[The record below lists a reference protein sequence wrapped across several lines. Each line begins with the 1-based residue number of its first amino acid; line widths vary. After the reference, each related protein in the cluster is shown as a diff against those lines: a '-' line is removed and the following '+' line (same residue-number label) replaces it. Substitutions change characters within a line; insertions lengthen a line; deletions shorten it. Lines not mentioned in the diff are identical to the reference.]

1 MKKESARSKASYWKL
16 YHGRQKRQEGM
27 STKEGTSWK
36 FQGST
41 KRRDHIQV
49 TGDQEHLE
57 NAERVKVVFNETV
70 TENFLKL
77 VEDTHMPKR

>member
-1 MKKESARSKASYWKL
+1 ME
-16 YHGRQKRQEGM
+16 RQKRQEGM

-41 KRRDHIQV
+41 KRRHHIQV

-57 NAERVKVVFNETV
+57 NAERVKVVFNGTV